1 MAAPGGAPPRVALVG
16 ASGHGLW
23 HRRTIAPLH
32 DAGRLELV
40 ALVDVRPVEAA
51 PDAPVPPGAGIFT
64 DHREMLG
71 AVRPDVVVI
80 CTPPHTHLPIALD
93 ALAAGADLLL
103 EKPPVL
109 SLADHRTLAT
119 ALAGAG
125 RVAQIGFQALGSA
138 ALRELVSA
146 VADGRLGRITGI
158 STVASWQR
166 TDGYYARAPWAGRRS
181 VQGRPVLDG
190 VLVNP
195 LAHAVMQCLAVAE
208 AAVAV
213 GAVAPPGGVGG
224 APPAGGDGAP
234 QAEVDAVASGG
245 VDAVASGGVDAVASG
260 GVDAVPPVE
269 VDGVPPGGVDAV
281 PPGWPAQVELE
292 RYRVRPIEVD
302 DTAALRAT
310 LGCGLPVVAAVT
322 LAGEDLIAGEVI
334 VHGTAGRAVLEY
346 TTDRLTLPGDPGPR
360 AVPGRVNLLENL
372 LAHRVDPVA
381 VPLIAP
387 LHRTAAFTALAQ
399 AIQAAPE
406 PELVAGDRV
415 LATGAGPD
423 RVLTIRGV
431 NAVLRRAAAEGA
443 LLSEL
448 RVPWAVKPH
457 RVAME
462 GAPGDA

>member
-1 MAAPGGAPPRVALVG
+1 MSGGAPPRVALVG

-40 ALVDVRPVEAA
+40 ALVDVRPVEDA
-51 PDAPVPPGAGIFT
+51 PDAPVPAGAGVFT

-109 SLADHRTLAT
+109 SLADHRTLAA

-146 VADGRLGRITGI
+146 VTGGRLGRVTGI

-166 TDGYYARAPWAGRRS
+166 ADGYYARAPWAGRRS

-208 AAVAV
+208 AAVA
-213 GAVAPPGGVGG
+213 AVAVI
-224 APPAGGDGAP
+224 
-234 QAEVDAVASGG
+234 
-245 VDAVASGGVDAVASG
+245 
-260 GVDAVPPVE
+260 
-269 VDGVPPGGVDAV
+269 PPGGVDGVPLVDGASPVGVDGASPVGVDGV

-302 DTAALRAT
+302 DTAALRVT

-322 LAGEDLIAGEVI
+322 LAGEDFIAGEVI

-372 LAHRVDPVA
+372 LAHRADPIA

-406 PELVAGDRV
+406 PELVAGDRM

-448 RVPWAVKPH
+448 GVPWAVKPH
-457 RVAME
+457 RAAVE
-462 GAPGDA
+462 GAPGDV